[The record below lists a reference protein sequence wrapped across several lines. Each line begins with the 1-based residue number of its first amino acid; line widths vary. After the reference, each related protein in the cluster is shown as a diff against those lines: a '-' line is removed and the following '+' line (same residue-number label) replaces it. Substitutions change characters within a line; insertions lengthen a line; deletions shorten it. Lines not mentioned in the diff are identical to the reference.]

1 MANPDA
7 STSFPFGYQQRL
19 QELLESQWQVGES
32 YARFAERLGLGS
44 GKTLKAWLTQ
54 DFKAE
59 PDPQKLRKL
68 AQFLGWSYW
77 ELIRYLDTG
86 KQPEIALS
94 PEVSPSSPS
103 RVSVHQPSPLKGS
116 PQFSRGLLLAATRQM
131 QDLAVTLQEF
141 IEGLPP
147 EHWYQ
152 AQPGVEAKEFS
163 PPSLSAPPPPSMV
176 EALLEVA
183 NPEADAEKETATPA
197 APVMTLAKMIEICLE
212 KAAMSPTQLRDRIDD
227 YRRYSSLRSPLTA
240 EEFNAMCE
248 GTLIPQSEAQL
259 EELADIVDRD
269 RDYFS
274 TNEWLKAWIASIYH
288 GNVS

>member
-77 ELIRYLDTG
+77 ELICYLDTG
-86 KQPEIALS
+86 KQPEAIAPSPDSLS
-94 PEVSPSSPS
+94 SSP
-103 RVSVHQPSPLKGS
+103 VHQPSPLKGS

-152 AQPGVEAKEFS
+152 SVQAVQAVEVEQFS
-163 PPSLSAPPPPSMV
+163 PPPSLPSPPPLPRG
-176 EALLEVA
+176 
-183 NPEADAEKETATPA
+183 ETALETGSDLTAGETANTAP
-197 APVMTLAKMIEICLE
+197 PVMTLAKMIQVCLE
-212 KAAMSPTQLRDRIDD
+212 KAAMSPTQLRDRIED

-248 GTLIPQSEAQL
+248 GDLIPQSEAQL